1 MSAQEHPIT
10 CHELLDFL
18 HLDLE
23 DGPEGRRSGFDRPLA
38 VCDRRRAYSQ
48 YEDAI
53 RVCKAAFGDPDG
65 PAQADTPEE
74 LVQAILRTR
83 RKA

>member
-18 HLDLE
+18 HLYLE
-23 DGPEGRRSGFDRPLA
+23 DGPEDRRSEFDRLA
-38 VCDRRRAYSQ
+38 VCDRRRADSQ

-53 RVCKAAFGDPDG
+53 RLCKAAFGDPDG